1 MQSMR
6 VGKSCLI
13 NPPNISSL
21 ALQIKQELE
30 DSKWA
35 SQSVQ
40 HVWILQQYCNR
51 GTLYDAVDR

>member
-1 MQSMR
+1 M
-6 VGKSCLI
+6 KLD
-13 NPPNISSL
+13 SL